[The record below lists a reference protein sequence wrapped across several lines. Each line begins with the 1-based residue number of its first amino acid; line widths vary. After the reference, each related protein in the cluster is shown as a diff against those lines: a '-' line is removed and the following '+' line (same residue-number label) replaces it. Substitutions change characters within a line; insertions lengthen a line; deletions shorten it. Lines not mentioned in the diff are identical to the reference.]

1 MLAEIILDDRL
12 IFRVLCRAADTK
24 FGVGAGGWFVG
35 ILKRPEHILIDGA
48 VIREGL
54 IFGFIDLLRRAN
66 HTLTKLSKLN
76 MRVDNKFLVDLAV
89 LRPCFFPCKDL
100 EEPADRVTGSFT
112 NLSVKHTQRRCSIL
126 PSKLLQRIKTN
137 C

>member
-24 FGVGAGGWFVG
+24 FGVGAGIWFVG
-35 ILKRPEHILIDGA
+35 ILKRPEYILIDGA

-54 IFGFIDLLRRAN
+54 IFGFIGLLRRAK
-66 HTLTKLSKLN
+66 HTLTKLSQLN
-76 MRVDNKFLVDLAV
+76 MRVDNQFLVDLAV

-100 EEPADRVTGSFT
+100 EEPADRVTETLAVVLLLVNIELVS
-112 NLSVKHTQRRCSIL
+112 R
-126 PSKLLQRIKTN
+126 KLGTVN
-137 C
+137 FM